1 MKKEFEEILEKI
13 NIWSYLGERT
23 VANGARL
30 IGYIPD
36 SGSEAYLH
44 IIYAP
49 LPEEKIEQIEKDI
62 QMKLPEVYKE
72 FLRCSNGINIFFR
85 AFALY
90 GLRKD
95 FTRAGDE
102 ARQPF
107 DIRTPNTFERPKDAD
122 RNILIIGG
130 YSKDGSKI
138 LLDVNDGKIFRC
150 ERYHAK
156 KILNEWSDIWTMLD
170 EEFNRLSKL
179 FNEKGILID
188 KDSSTTL

>member
-1 MKKEFEEILEKI
+1 M
-13 NIWSYLGERT
+13 
-23 VANGARL
+23 
-30 IGYIPD
+30 
-36 SGSEAYLH
+36 
-44 IIYAP
+44 
-49 LPEEKIEQIEKDI
+49 
-62 QMKLPEVYKE
+62 
-72 FLRCSNGINIFFR
+72 FFR
-85 AFALY
+85 TFALY

-95 FTRAGDE
+95 FTRVGDE

-156 KILNEWSDIWTMLD
+156 KILNEWPDLWTMLD
-170 EEFNRLSKL
+170 EESNRLSKL

-188 KDSSTTL
+188 GDSSTTP